1 MDPYEYDMLSGEE
14 PEPITGNYEIPKAV
28 LEAKPKKNIPWA
40 MIGIVAGA
48 IALIAVVAVVLVNV
62 IGNAGS
68 DSGPAG
74 DIKASGTALT
84 EMLNDAGD
92 ELADMYSIDE

>member
-40 MIGIVAGA
+40 MIGIAVGA
-48 IALIAVVAVVLVNV
+48 VAVVAVVVVVLVNV

-68 DSGPAG
+68 RGGSGG
-74 DIKASGTALT
+74 DVKASGTALT
-84 EMLNDAGD
+84 DMLNDAGD
-92 ELADMYSIDE
+92 ELADIYDIDE

>member
-1 MDPYEYDMLSGEE
+1 MDPYEYDMLNGEE
-14 PEPITGNYEIPKAV
+14 PEPITGNYEIPKEA

-40 MIGIVAGA
+40 IIGIVAGA
-48 IALIAVVAVVLVNV
+48 VALIAVIAVVLVNV

-68 DSGPAG
+68 GGG
-74 DIKASGTALT
+74 DVKASGTALT

-92 ELADMYSIDE
+92 ELADIYSIDE

>member
-14 PEPITGNYEIPKAV
+14 PEPITGNYEIPKEA

-48 IALIAVVAVVLVNV
+48 IAVVAIIAVVLVNV
-62 IGNAGS
+62 IGGMS
-68 DSGPAG
+68 SGGG
-74 DIKASGTALT
+74 DVKASGTALT
-84 EMLNDAGD
+84 EMMNDAAD
-92 ELADMYSIDE
+92 ELADIYSIDE